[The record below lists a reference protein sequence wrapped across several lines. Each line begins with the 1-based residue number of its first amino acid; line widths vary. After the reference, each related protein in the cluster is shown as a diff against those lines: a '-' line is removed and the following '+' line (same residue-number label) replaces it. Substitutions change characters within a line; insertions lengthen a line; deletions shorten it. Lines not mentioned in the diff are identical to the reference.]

1 MCAVKNGKFRGKQ
14 GYKCSSCGKQF
25 VSKCRPRALQEQLW
39 SAYIWGK
46 QTLAQLAKAR
56 GKSIPWVQKM
66 LGLYDLPVVNIY
78 PQELVLLADVTFFGR
93 GYGILVFRSQQ
104 LKKNIYWK
112 EIIQETPAVYREA
125 RIELESKGF
134 IITGMVLD
142 GKRGVREVFSDIP
155 VQMCQF
161 HQTAILKR
169 YLTSRPKTDAGKEL
183 RAIGLALTILTE
195 QDFEILI
202 KEWHE
207 RWKDF
212 LKEKTFGA
220 DGKHWNYTHRRM
232 RSAYR
237 SLNTNMPFLFTYQRH
252 PKLGMPN
259 TTNSIDGFFGK
270 TKTLLQVHRGLNQE
284 RRYKVIQEILRR

>member
-1 MCAVKNGKFRGKQ
+1 LQRYRCQ
-14 GYKCSSCGKQF
+14 KCGLQF
-25 VSKCRPRALQEQLW
+25 QNKERPNKERRKLW
-39 SAYIWGK
+39 QQYVWGK
-46 QTLAQLAKAR
+46 QTLKQLSATFK
-56 GKSIPWVQKM
+56 KCIPVIQKE
-66 LGLYDLPVVNIY
+66 LDAYVLEKNEITS
-78 PQELVLLADVTFFGR
+78 QALVLLADVTFFGR
-93 GYGILVFRSQQ
+93 GYGILVFRSQL
-104 LKKNIYWK
+104 LKQNVYWK
-112 EIIQETPAVYREA
+112 EITQETPAVYREA
-125 RIELESKGF
+125 RKELEDQGF
-134 IITGMVLD
+134 TIAGIVLD

-169 YLTSRPKTDAGKEL
+169 YLTSRPKTKAGQEL

-195 QDFEILI
+195 KDFEIVL

-212 LKEKTFGA
+212 IKEKTFAA

-237 SLNTNMPFLFTYQRH
+237 SLKTNMPFLFTHQKY
-252 PKLGMPN
+252 PELKMPN

-270 TKTLLQVHRGLNQE
+270 TKTLLQVHRGLTQE
-284 RRYKVIQEILRR
+284 RRYKIIQEIFKK

>member
-1 MCAVKNGKFRGKQ
+1 M
-14 GYKCSSCGKQF
+14 SSREKIW
-25 VSKCRPRALQEQLW
+25 RA
-39 SAYIWGK
+39 YVWGK
-46 QTLAQLAKAR
+46 QTLVQLAMENK
-56 GKSIPWVQKM
+56 KSTRWVQKM
-66 LGLYDLPVVNIY
+66 LDSHTLPSVKIE
-78 PQELVLLADVTFFGR
+78 PQALVLLADVTFFGR
-93 GYGILVFRSQQ
+93 GYGILVFRSQK

-112 EIIQETPAVYREA
+112 EITQETPAVYREA
-125 RIELESKGF
+125 RIELENKGF

-169 YLTSRPKTDAGKEL
+169 YLTSRPKTDAGREL

-207 RWKDF
+207 KWKDF

-220 DGKHWNYTHRRM
+220 DEKHWNYTHRRM

-237 SLNTNMPFLFTYQRH
+237 SLNTNMPFLFTHQRH
-252 PKLGMPN
+252 SELGMPN

>member
-1 MCAVKNGKFRGKQ
+1 M
-14 GYKCSSCGKQF
+14 
-25 VSKCRPRALQEQLW
+25 
-39 SAYIWGK
+39 WGK
-46 QTLAQLAKAR
+46 QTLAQLAKAH
-56 GKSIPWVQKM
+56 GKSIPWIQKM
-66 LGLYDLPVVNIY
+66 LDASELPPVKII
-78 PQELVLLADVTFFGR
+78 PQPLVLLADVTFFGR
-93 GYGILVFRSQQ
+93 GYGILVFRSQL

-112 EIIQETPAVYREA
+112 EITQETPAVYREA
-125 RIELESKGF
+125 RKKLKSQGF
-134 IITGMVLD
+134 TITGIVLD

-169 YLTSRPKTDAGKEL
+169 YLTSRPKTKAGQEL

-195 QDFEILI
+195 QDFEIVL

-212 LKEKTFGA
+212 LKEKTIA
-220 DGKHWNYTHRRM
+220 SDGKHWNYTHRRM

-237 SLNTNMPFLFTYQRH
+237 SLKTNMPFLFTHQKY
-252 PKLGMPN
+252 PELKMPN

-270 TKTLLQVHRGLNQE
+270 TKMLLQVHRGLTQE
-284 RRYKVIQEILRR
+284 RRYKVIQEIFRG

>member
-1 MCAVKNGKFRGKQ
+1 LQR
-14 GYKCSSCGKQF
+14 YKCQKCGLQF
-25 VSKCRPRALQEQLW
+25 QSKTRPGKLESILW
-39 SAYIWGK
+39 HEYIWKK
-46 QTLAQLAKAR
+46 QTLAQLAEQFT
-56 GKSIPWVQKM
+56 KSIPWIQKK
-66 LGLYDLPVVNIY
+66 LDAHILEKKGVT
-78 PQELVLLADVTFFGR
+78 PQALVLLADVTFFGR

-169 YLTSRPKTDAGKEL
+169 YLTSRPKTDAGREL

-195 QDFEILI
+195 QDFGILI

-207 RWKDF
+207 KWKDF
-212 LKEKTFGA
+212 LKEKTFA
-220 DGKHWNYTHRRM
+220 TDGKHWNYTHRRM

-237 SLNTNMPFLFTYQRH
+237 SLNTNMPFLFTHQIH
-252 PKLGMPN
+252 PELGMPN

-284 RRYKVIQEILRR
+284 RRYKVIQEILEN

>member
-1 MCAVKNGKFRGKQ
+1 MWN
-14 GYKCSSCGKQF
+14 
-25 VSKCRPRALQEQLW
+25 
-39 SAYIWGK
+39 AYVWDK
-46 QTLAQLAKAR
+46 QTLVQLAKVHR
-56 GKSIPWVQKM
+56 KSIPWVQKM
-66 LGLYDLPVVNIY
+66 LDAYVLPPAKSI
-78 PQELVLLADVTFFGR
+78 PQKLVLLADVTFFGR
-93 GYGILVFRSQQ
+93 GYGILVFRSQL
-104 LKKNIYWK
+104 LKQNIFWK
-112 EIIQETPAVYREA
+112 EIVQETPAVYREA
-125 RIELESKGF
+125 RKELEDKGF
-134 IITGMVLD
+134 TITGIVLD

-169 YLTSRPKTDAGKEL
+169 YLTSRPKTEAGQEL

-195 QDFEILI
+195 KDFEIVL

-212 LKEKTFGA
+212 IKEKTITL

-237 SLNTNMPFLFTYQRH
+237 SLKTNMPFLFTHQKY
-252 PKLGMPN
+252 PELKMPN

-270 TKTLLQVHRGLNQE
+270 TKMLLQVHRGLTQE
-284 RRYKVIQEILRR
+284 RRYKVIQEIFSR

>member
-1 MCAVKNGKFRGKQ
+1 MWG
-14 GYKCSSCGKQF
+14 
-25 VSKCRPRALQEQLW
+25 
-39 SAYIWGK
+39 AYVWGK
-46 QTLAQLAKAR
+46 QTLTQLAKAQ
-56 GKSIPWVQKM
+56 GKSIPWTQKM
-66 LGLYDLPVVNIY
+66 LDSYILPSVKNN
-78 PQELVLLADVTFFGR
+78 PQMLVLLADVTFFGR

-104 LKKNIYWK
+104 LKQNIYWK
-112 EIIQETPAVYREA
+112 EITKETPEIYLEA
-125 RIELESKGF
+125 RKELESKGF
-134 IITGMVLD
+134 VISGMVLD

-169 YLTSRPKTDAGKEL
+169 YLTSRPKTDAGREL

-202 KEWHE
+202 REWYE
-207 RWKDF
+207 KWKDF
-212 LKEKTFGA
+212 IKEKTFST

-237 SLNTNMPFLFTYQRH
+237 SLKTNSPFLFTYQRH
-252 PKLGMPN
+252 PKLHMPN

-284 RRYKVIQEILRR
+284 RRYKVIQEIFKG